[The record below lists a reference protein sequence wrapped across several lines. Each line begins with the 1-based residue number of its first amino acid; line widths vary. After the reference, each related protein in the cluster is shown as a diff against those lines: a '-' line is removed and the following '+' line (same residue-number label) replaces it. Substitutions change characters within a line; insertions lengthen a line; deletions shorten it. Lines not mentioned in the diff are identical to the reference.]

1 MPLRSV
7 TKLADIVEILRRE
20 CPWDREQTLFSMR
33 YQALEEVY
41 EFIEALERG
50 DRDKIVEEIGD
61 ILTVAL
67 MLLKIAED
75 EGIASANEIVERT
88 VAKLVYKHP
97 HIFGDKKGWGMKE
110 VLENWE
116 NTKKDGILSGVDTRR
131 PALITAHRIGEKVAR
146 VGFDWESKEDVLE
159 KVKEECEEFLNA
171 PDEERRREELG
182 DLLFVLAQYARKAG
196 YYAEDALR
204 KANTKFKERFRKL
217 EEEVRKSG
225 KKFKELTLKELD
237 EIWEKVKRS

>member
-1 MPLRSV
+1 MSLRSI
-7 TKLADIVEILRRE
+7 TRLADIVEVLRKE

-50 DRDKIVEEIGD
+50 DREKMVEEIGD

-75 EGIASANEIVERT
+75 EGVGSAKEIVERT
-88 VAKLVYKHP
+88 VSKLVYKHP
-97 HIFGDKKGWGMKE
+97 HIFGDRKGWGMKE

-131 PALITAHRIGEKVAR
+131 PALVTAHRIGEKVAR
-146 VGFDWESKEDVLE
+146 VGFDWDRKEDVLE
-159 KVKEECEEFLNA
+159 KVKEECREFLEA

-182 DLLFVLAQYARKAG
+182 DLLFALAQYARKAG

-204 KANTKFKERFRKL
+204 EANTKFKERFRRL
-217 EEEVRKSG
+217 EEEAKREG
-225 KKFKELTLKELD
+225 RRLKDMSLEEMD
-237 EIWEKVKRS
+237 EIWERIKES

>member
-1 MPLRSV
+1 MALKKV
-7 TKLADIVEILRRE
+7 VELARIVEILRRE

-41 EFIEALERG
+41 EFVEALERG
-50 DRDKIVEEIGD
+50 EKDKIVEEIGD

-75 EGIASANEIVERT
+75 EGIAPAEEIVDRT
-88 VAKLVYKHP
+88 VSKLVYKHP
-97 HIFGDKKGWGMKE
+97 HVFGDKEGWGMKE

-146 VGFDWESKEDVLE
+146 VGFDWRSADDVLD

-171 PDEERRREELG
+171 PDEDRRREEMG
-182 DLLFVLAQYARKAG
+182 DLLFALAQYARKAG

-204 KANTKFKERFRKL
+204 EANAKFKARFRKL
-217 EEEVRKSG
+217 EEEAKRSG
-225 KKFKELTLKELD
+225 RRLKDMSLEEMD
-237 EIWEKVKRS
+237 EIWERIKES

>member
-1 MPLRSV
+1 
-7 TKLADIVEILRRE
+7 LADIVEILRRE

-41 EFIEALERG
+41 EFIEALERN
-50 DRDKIVEEIGD
+50 DRERLVEEIGD

-75 EGIASANEIVERT
+75 EGVASADEIIERT
-88 VAKLVYKHP
+88 VSKLIYKHP

-116 NTKKDGILSGVDTRR
+116 NTKREGILSGVDTRR
-131 PALITAHRIGEKVAR
+131 PALITAHRMGEKVAR
-146 VGFDWESKEDVLE
+146 VGFDWESPDDVLR

-171 PDEERRREELG
+171 PDEERRKEELG
-182 DLLFVLAQYARKAG
+182 DLLFALAQYARKVG

-204 KANTKFKERFRKL
+204 QANSKFKERFRRL
-217 EEEVRKSG
+217 EEEAKRLGRSLKDMS
-225 KKFKELTLKELD
+225 LKEMD
-237 EIWEKVKRS
+237 EIWERIKRS

>member
-1 MPLRSV
+1 MGLNSI
-7 TKLADIVEILRRE
+7 TKLGRIVEILRRE

-50 DRDKIVEEIGD
+50 DKDRIVEEIGD
-61 ILTVAL
+61 MLTVAL

-75 EGIASANEIVERT
+75 EGIASAEEIVDRT
-88 VAKLVYKHP
+88 VSKLVYKHP
-97 HIFGDKKGWGMKE
+97 HVFGDKEGWGMKE

-146 VGFDWESKEDVLE
+146 VGFDWERKEDVLE

-171 PDEERRREELG
+171 PNEERRREELG
-182 DLLFVLAQYARKAG
+182 DLLFALAQYARKAG

-204 KANTKFKERFRKL
+204 EANAKFKDRFRKL
-217 EEEVRKSG
+217 EEEAKRSG
-225 KKFKELTLKELD
+225 RRLKDMTLEEMD
-237 EIWEKVKRS
+237 EIWERVKGS

>member
-1 MPLRSV
+1 MGLNSITR
-7 TKLADIVEILRRE
+7 LGRIVEILRRE

-50 DRDKIVEEIGD
+50 DKDRIVEEIGD
-61 ILTVAL
+61 MLTVAL

-75 EGIASANEIVERT
+75 EGIASAEEIVDRT
-88 VAKLVYKHP
+88 VSKLVYKHP
-97 HIFGDKKGWGMKE
+97 HVFGDKEGWGMKE

-146 VGFDWESKEDVLE
+146 VGFDWERKEDVLE

-171 PDEERRREELG
+171 PNEERRREELG
-182 DLLFVLAQYARKAG
+182 DLLFALAQYARKAG

-204 KANTKFKERFRKL
+204 EANAKFKDRFRKL
-217 EEEVRKSG
+217 EEEAKRSG
-225 KKFKELTLKELD
+225 RRLKDMTLEEMD
-237 EIWEKVKRS
+237 EIWERVKGS

>member
-1 MPLRSV
+1 MGLKAI

-41 EFIEALERG
+41 EFIEALERN
-50 DRDKIVEEIGD
+50 DRERLVEEIGD

-75 EGIASANEIVERT
+75 EGVASADEIIERT
-88 VAKLVYKHP
+88 VSKLIYKHP

-116 NTKKDGILSGVDTRR
+116 NTKREGILSGVDTRR
-131 PALITAHRIGEKVAR
+131 PALITAHRMGEKVAR
-146 VGFDWESKEDVLE
+146 VGFDWESPDDVLR

-171 PDEERRREELG
+171 PDEERRKEELG
-182 DLLFVLAQYARKAG
+182 DLLFALAQYARKVG

-204 KANTKFKERFRKL
+204 QANSKFKERFRRL
-217 EEEVRKSG
+217 EEEAKRLGRSLKDMS
-225 KKFKELTLKELD
+225 LKEMD
-237 EIWEKVKRS
+237 EIWERIKRS